1 MMRALLLAALGLT
14 GASMLPAQ
22 GVLAGRIEGT
32 TYFAP
37 SGSYKIAIPVLSEL
51 GGKVVDTPDV
61 VTFEDDFNTHASI
74 ACFKMDATQRW
85 EFETRGRKEYLI
97 WFFTE
102 YVQRDFQER
111 FPGSRV
117 ESAKYIPSM
126 ESGTLLTYNLLP
138 GGTMFRNRPS
148 YTETNEPLVAKR
160 GNLTLMRDGFV
171 YVLSIELAER
181 AVQRLSYNK
190 TVAEEDELL
199 RKRLLELFA
208 RMTFIGPANSGK

>member
-1 MMRALLLAALGLT
+1 
-14 GASMLPAQ
+14 
-22 GVLAGRIEGT
+22 
-32 TYFAP
+32 
-37 SGSYKIAIPVLSEL
+37 
-51 GGKVVDTPDV
+51 
-61 VTFEDDFNTHASI
+61 
-74 ACFKMDATQRW
+74 
-85 EFETRGRKEYLI
+85 
-97 WFFTE
+97 
-102 YVQRDFQER
+102 
-111 FPGSRV
+111 
-117 ESAKYIPSM
+117 
-126 ESGTLLTYNLLP
+126 
-138 GGTMFRNRPS
+138 MFRNRPS